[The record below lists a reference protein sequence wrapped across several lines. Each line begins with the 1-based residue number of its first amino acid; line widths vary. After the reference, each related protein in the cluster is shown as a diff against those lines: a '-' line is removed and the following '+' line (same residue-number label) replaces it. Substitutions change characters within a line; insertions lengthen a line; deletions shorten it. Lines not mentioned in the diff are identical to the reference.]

1 MPRLLQIIK
10 HPNPQLRK
18 ISVEIKDGEI
28 KSDKF
33 QSLIL
38 DMIKTMKAKDGI
50 GLSAPQIGYN
60 IRLITINTQNG
71 VLIMTNPKITRNSW
85 KKEWF
90 EEGCLS
96 VPGIYGKVKRH
107 KKLNCIYID
116 KKGQKKKIS
125 AKGLLAFVI
134 QHETD
139 HLDGILFIDKAK
151 EISEHSI

>member
-1 MPRLLQIIK
+1 
-10 HPNPQLRK
+10 
-18 ISVEIKDGEI
+18 
-28 KSDKF
+28 
-33 QSLIL
+33 
-38 DMIKTMKAKDGI
+38 MIKTMKAKDGI